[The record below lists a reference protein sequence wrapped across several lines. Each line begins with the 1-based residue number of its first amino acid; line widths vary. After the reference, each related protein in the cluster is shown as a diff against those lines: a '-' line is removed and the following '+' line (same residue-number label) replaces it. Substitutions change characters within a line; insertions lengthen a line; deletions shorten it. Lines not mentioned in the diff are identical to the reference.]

1 MKIDKH
7 LLEEHNHM
15 RKLMNLPLL
24 SEQDIKIGQNQK
36 ISLECVSYNEKGEKG
51 GNMAINGQI
60 QTEMREQNKVPYFI
74 VQRPKSIND
83 GPWSGG
89 GDSGGQSYNV
99 FIEPIVEDS
108 LIAQLGEYEAG
119 NKILSHWPRNNS
131 RLPKHYCEV
140 IKDGTSA
147 EFIQELVKNG
157 VTV

>member
-1 MKIDKH
+1 MSKILITEKQLKRLSH
-7 LLEEHNHM
+7 LIL
-15 RKLMNLPLL
+15 K
-24 SEQDIKIGQNQK
+24 EQDIDIGDNQQ
-36 ISLECVSYNEKGEKG
+36 ISLDCVSYNEKGKPQKRL
-51 GNMAINGQI
+51 AINGQI

-74 VQRPKSIND
+74 VQRPRSRD
-83 GPWSGG
+83 DFYSGG

-108 LIAQLGEYEAG
+108 LLAQLGEYEAG

-131 RLPKHYCEV
+131 NQPKHYCEV
-140 IKDGTSA
+140 IKDGTSS

>member
-15 RKLMNLPLL
+15 RKLMDLPLL

-51 GNMAINGQI
+51 GNMPINGQI
-60 QTEMREQNKVPYFI
+60 QTEMREQYEVPYFI
-74 VQRPKSIND
+74 VQRPQSRD
-83 GPWSGG
+83 DFYSGG
-89 GDSGGQSYNV
+89 GDSGAQSYNV

-108 LIAQLGEYEAG
+108 LLAQLGKYEAG
-119 NKILSHWPRNNS
+119 KKILSHWPRNDSNQ
-131 RLPKHYCEV
+131 PKHYCEV

-157 VTV
+157 VTVV